1 LTVRARILSSR
12 AEKESLGDGLSR
24 AFFAAMRLGEDLG
37 ETLFLALFTNFV
49 KKVRWGGLLCLLN
62 TYRFPICLFHVCAFA
77 FAAQDALRLG

>member
-1 LTVRARILSSR
+1 MILSCHDSVF
-12 AEKESLGDGLSR
+12 SLLV
-24 AFFAAMRLGEDLG
+24 AALPRCDA
-37 ETLFLALFTNFV
+37 LFLALFTNFV